1 MKVGPFEIGRR
12 RQFAAVKPPPGGELG
27 VDSDH
32 WLNRWAGG
40 GPDPNVILSGSQKF
54 GVYDEMALSDAT
66 CKALLWMVKLP
77 LMGAIWDAEPASDS
91 PPDDKGVSDTLIAN
105 AVRWNFG
112 LADYDGQLDV
122 TWRASI
128 EQKLLKLR
136 YGCMWEEIVWGDPVT
151 FTDEDTGAARLI
163 RPIVRMAPRLPRSVI
178 DVEYDQGRVKM
189 ITQNLANAKPIPA
202 DKLAYYV
209 LDAQPG
215 RWDGTSMLRAAWGP
229 WELKKQLM
237 ISAGI
242 AWDRWASGIPIVRYP
257 LSGGQ
262 AEIDKAEEMGRSV
275 RNHERGYLAFA
286 GPEPTDLSPD
296 GWGFKIEGG
305 PGNLP
310 DPVPLLKQYDYEILQ
325 AGLQTFMA
333 LGNMHSGSRAVGQV
347 QDEPYYMAVEA
358 IATDLGLEIQ
368 RQAWRKFVD
377 VNFGTEYDTPNCKA
391 SKIQSEDV
399 AQLSHTLSELKL
411 AGFDFSDVDTQNDV
425 RERLHFPELPAD
437 WTPPGATEGSG
448 LPAVPK
454 PAAPPVPTGAQQLRA
469 AERRLERETERMF
482 RAFEKTV
489 DALVRQPQLAPLPQ
503 QVTIQI
509 PKQVA
514 DHDANGPITRLLEQA
529 IAKLGERDT
538 VELPPFEFRFEIEGE
553 QKARTATVR
562 KTAEGDT
569 VVEYGYGDPA
579 G

>member
-1 MKVGPFEIGRR
+1 MRIGPLEIGRR
-12 RQFAAVKPPPGGELG
+12 RQFASAKPPPGGELG

-40 GPDPNVILSGSQKF
+40 GPDPNVILTGSQKF

-77 LMGAIWDAEPASDS
+77 LMGAIWDAEPASED
-91 PPDDKGVSDTLIAN
+91 PVDQTIAN

-122 TWRASI
+122 TWRASL

-136 YGCMWEEIVWGDPVT
+136 YGCMWEELVWGDPVT
-151 FTDEDTGAARLI
+151 WTDEDTGVERLI
-163 RPIVRMAPRLPRSVI
+163 RPIVRLAPRLPKSVI
-178 DVEYDQGRVKM
+178 DVEYDQGRVTK

-209 LDAQPG
+209 IDAIPG
-215 RWDGTSMLRAAWGP
+215 QWSGTSMLRAAWGP

-242 AWDRWASGIPIVRYP
+242 AWDRWASGFPVIRYP
-257 LSGGQ
+257 ANGGP
-262 AEIDKAEEMGRSV
+262 AEQDKAEEMGRSV
-275 RNHERGYLAFA
+275 RNHERAYLTFA
-286 GPEPTDLSPD
+286 GPKPTDLSPD
-296 GWGFKIEGG
+296 GWDITIEGG
-305 PGNLP
+305 PANLP
-310 DPVPLLKQYDYEILQ
+310 DPVPLIKQYDYEILQ

-347 QDEPYYMAVEA
+347 QDEPYYMVVEA

-368 RQAWRKFVD
+368 RQAWRRFVD

-399 AQLSHTLSELKL
+399 AQLSHTLSELHL

-425 RERLHFPELPAD
+425 RERLHFPQLAD
-437 WTPPGATEGSG
+437 DWVAPGTEGSG
-448 LPAVPK
+448 LPAASKPK
-454 PAAPPVPTGAQQLRA
+454 PALPALDAATAVQQ
-469 AERRLERETERMF
+469 
-482 RAFEKTV
+482 
-489 DALVRQPQLAPLPQ
+489 
-503 QVTIQI
+503 
-509 PKQVA
+509 
-514 DHDANGPITRLLEQA
+514 
-529 IAKLGERDT
+529 
-538 VELPPFEFRFEIEGE
+538 
-553 QKARTATVR
+553 
-562 KTAEGDT
+562 
-569 VVEYGYGDPA
+569 
-579 G
+579 